1 MTMTNRKKPNRRETT
16 MTIKN
21 IETMDRELW
30 DAKNF
35 ILDLAY
41 STGDPKVKEQAMRAN
56 KALCKCLSILR
67 DEPNYW
73 EWAGNIS

>member
-1 MTMTNRKKPNRRETT
+1 MMTNRKKPNRRDTT

-21 IETMDRELW
+21 IETMANNLW
-30 DAKNF
+30 HAKNF
-35 ILDLAY
+35 ILEVAH
-41 STGDPKVKEQAMRAN
+41 SPGDPKVKEQAMRAN
-56 KALCKCLSILR
+56 KVLCECLSILW